1 MHHVSS
7 FPPIENPQASI
18 LILGSM
24 PGKASLQAGQYYA
37 HPRNAFWPIM
47 GELVGAVPRLNYPER
62 IGKLRSAGI
71 ALWDVLACC
80 ARDGSLDANI
90 IEDTI
95 SPNDFKHFFSTHMRI
110 SHVFFNGG
118 MAEKCFQRYVLP
130 TLEAKPLNF
139 KRLPSTSP
147 AHASMPYA
155 QKLTAWADMLSL
167 VQPTAPAIQLGR

>member
-1 MHHVSS
+1 MHHVQS
-7 FPPIENPQASI
+7 FPPIEHPQASI

-47 GELVGAVPRLNYPER
+47 GELVGAVPGLSYPER
-62 IGKLRSAGI
+62 IEKLRSAGI
-71 ALWDVLACC
+71 ALWDVLAYC
-80 ARDGSLDANI
+80 ARNGSLDADI
-90 IEDTI
+90 VEDTI
-95 SPNDFKHFFSTHMRI
+95 SPNNFKRFFLTHTHVSR
-110 SHVFFNGG
+110 VFFNGG

-130 TLEAKPLNF
+130 TLEVQPINF

-155 QKLTAWADMLSL
+155 QKLNVWAS
-167 VQPTAPAIQLGR
+167 AIKINR